1 MVPNHAKHHN
11 WKFKVPELEILPSLK
26 SQSKCRWSKG
36 YYTYVES
43 DLYFLISSWLYLDLF
58 CFIFAKKLSIIRKN
72 CIKSFLGLLI
82 RYWKLGGAVCPQRP
96 VAARVEILLHTIACS
111 HHTRKKI
118 CLLIKNTV
126 VAKITWDFFC

>member
-82 RYWKLGGAVCPQRP
+82 RYWKLGGRSVPPKTCCCKGRNFA
-96 VAARVEILLHTIACS
+96 T
-111 HHTRKKI
+111 HHCLPSPHKEKI